1 MAKTILQL
9 FQTET
14 LSGGITAEEKYA
26 IRNSKDIP
34 SEPNNK
40 LLFPAFKLRDKIEKA
55 TSRRTRETL
64 FEQETGGLQ
73 ALMLLSGP
81 VIYGTDLIRL
91 KRKTT
96 DSRDIMVSKANGSAG
111 SKGLLGGVL
120 NFVKNAP
127 KKLGSLLG
135 AKFPEQM
142 IPSRFMDR
150 PEFKAGSSD
159 LPDQI
164 AKIKKASEG
173 NGFGRFLSKTV
184 TGTPDQIGNQVLSGA
199 LAEGKKALNSVLFGS
214 RKQGAN
220 RLAKKP
226 ENKRYFDAYSKYSD
240 VVDENNTDIKLRNE
254 LSQKFNAFRSISKVN
269 SIFGRKFF
277 ATKIRDKNQNSK
289 VIGYAYQS
297 PYNDAFYNQ
306 DWRTTINYIGDKA
319 TPFKN
324 SKKSGIQKIGQ
335 KMDAVTSTAASS
347 PYTDLD
353 IPLTDEGLPIP
364 YTDRVDL
371 TGKQPS
377 GILDANDLATYL
389 DSYIA
394 NASQNYQSGIKS
406 AGYFDLGVPERA
418 PNSARAYYSK
428 TDGVPSTFGY
438 DTARSIEYYR
448 EIGMNTGDTLNQ
460 QGVQA
465 SQTFK
470 SVLDGTTKTLD
481 EIDFITLKIGS
492 LQNSKYVYFRGT
504 IKGFSETFTPSYNQN
519 QGVGMPYPLYT
530 YDSIERTLSFS
541 FDVYSQNPLE
551 HIKAWE
557 RLEFLAS
564 QTSAQGFTSHTATI
578 PPVISFTVGDLFKN
592 RPAWIETLS
601 YTTDENFP
609 WEIGYNSS
617 GSLDMSCYK
626 LPMIITVQMTLHF
639 IENYEDVAGATT
651 MYDFGKNGL
660 TRAGKMMGTPAGAA
674 NTGVYY
680 TPGAS
685 QNSANTTLPQPNP
698 TARIRPVLAQTIPTA
713 RPTTTTG
720 ITNMGVP
727 ANLKPIVLPSNFAAN
742 ITQKTNDANA
752 SIPAGR
758 NPNDPTGAN
767 TDAAARQ
774 TSTNGEINDN
784 KAKQEENKKELEDK
798 SKPDKKDDP
807 NASNN
812 PNKPEPQKGEK
823 IQASGEGASRLQ
835 NIAKTL
841 ANNNALKNALSKY
854 GNTNGLRVS
863 TNILD
868 EKTFIE
874 NGIYTV
880 KVDIEIEIL

>member
-1 MAKTILQL
+1 MGKSILEL
-9 FQTET
+9 FKTET
-14 LSGGITAEEKYA
+14 LLGGITAEEKYA
-26 IRNSKDIP
+26 IRDSKDIP

-40 LLFPAFKLRDKIEKA
+40 LLFPAFKLRDKIEKS

-96 DSRDIMVSKANGSAG
+96 DSRDLMVSKANGSAG
-111 SKGLLGGVL
+111 SRGLLGGVL

-135 AKFPEQM
+135 VKFPEQM
-142 IPSRFMDR
+142 IPSRFIDNSK
-150 PEFKAGSSD
+150 FIAGSSD

-164 AKIKKASEG
+164 SKILRESEG
-173 NGFGRFLSKTV
+173 NGFGRFLQKNV
-184 TGTPDQIGNQVLSGA
+184 QGTPEQIGNQVLSGA
-199 LAEGKKALNSVLFGS
+199 IGEGKKLLDKALFGS

-240 VVDENNTDIKLRNE
+240 VVDEDNADITLRKD
-254 LSQKFNAFRSISKVN
+254 LSTRFNALRFISK
-269 SIFGRKFF
+269 IGAYPFGPKFF
-277 ATKIRDKNQNSK
+277 ATKIRNSNQNSK
-289 VIGYAYQS
+289 LIGYAYQS
-297 PYNDAFYNQ
+297 PYWMDESDAY
-306 DWRTTINYIGDKA
+306 WRTTLNYIGDKA
-319 TPFKN
+319 IPFKN
-324 SKKSGIQKIGQ
+324 SKKPGIQRIGQ
-335 KMDAVTSTAASS
+335 KMDAATAAASS
-347 PYTDLD
+347 RYLDLD
-353 IPLTDEGLPIP
+353 TPLTDQGLPIP

-377 GILDANDLATYL
+377 GILDANDLATYF
-389 DSYIA
+389 DSYIV
-394 NASQNYQSGIKS
+394 NASQNYQSGIKT

-438 DTARSIEYYR
+438 DTSRSIKYYR

-504 IKGFSETFTPSYNQN
+504 IKGFSETFTPAYNQN

-680 TPGAS
+680 TPGSS
-685 QNSANTTLPQPNP
+685 QNTANTTLPQPNP
-698 TARIRPVLAQTIPTA
+698 TARIKPVLAQTIPMD
-713 RPTTTTG
+713 RTTTTKG
-720 ITNMGVP
+720 ITNMGIP

-742 ITQKTNDANA
+742 ITEKTNNANA

-812 PNKPEPQKGEK
+812 PNKPEPKTGEK
-823 IQASGEGASRLQ
+823 IQASGEGASRLHH
-835 NIAKTL
+835 IAKTM
-841 ANNNALKNALSKY
+841 ANMNALKNALSKY
-854 GNTNGLRVS
+854 GNTNVRVS
-863 TNILD
+863 KNILD

-880 KVDIEIEIL
+880 KIDIEIEIL